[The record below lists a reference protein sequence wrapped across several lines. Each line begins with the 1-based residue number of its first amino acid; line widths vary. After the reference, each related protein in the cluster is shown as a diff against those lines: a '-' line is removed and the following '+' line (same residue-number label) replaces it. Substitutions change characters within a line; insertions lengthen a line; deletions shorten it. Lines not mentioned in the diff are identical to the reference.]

1 MEIRYNEITVSPVT
15 TPYGYEEHY
24 LLVDGI
30 SVAEL
35 TDRFVRENGDNDL
48 KRFRSLNG
56 LCPAWGPGMQNRGEV
71 RTSIQMS
78 WLQLPF
84 KLQIGCVGQKMNSS
98 IEL

>member
-48 KRFRSLNG
+48 KRFKS
-56 LCPAWGPGMQNRGEV
+56 
-71 RTSIQMS
+71 
-78 WLQLPF
+78 
-84 KLQIGCVGQKMNSS
+84 
-98 IEL
+98 

>member
-48 KRFRSLNG
+48 KRFKSLNG
-56 LCPAWGPGMQNRGEV
+56 LCPAWGPGCKTGARSG
-71 RTSIQMS
+71 TSIS
-78 WLQLPF
+78 CY
-84 KLQIGCVGQKMNSS
+84 GRRSR
-98 IEL
+98 